1 MNDPYFRGIRTIDPK
16 IEFDAG
22 YKPLCAMHGN
32 DEQRAAMLKPFEQPI
47 KKMQREQAE
56 ARYKARHHVVS
67 RADITR
73 KRPAVN
79 IKPLTPDNIK

>member
-1 MNDPYFRGIRTIDPK
+1 MIDPYYRGIEAIDP
-16 IEFDAG
+16 
-22 YKPLCAMHGN
+22 
-32 DEQRAAMLKPFEQPI
+32 RVRT
-47 KKMQREQAE
+47 MQREDAE
-56 ARYKARHHVVS
+56 ARYKAMHHYMS